1 MSKKNPST
9 KDGKSIPPGKEEE
22 MTSANPEDAFLKFQT
37 DLDSSMNA
45 FNDDSTKLEIV
56 ESVMKI
62 LSTLEDIPTTETP
75 DK

>member
-22 MTSANPEDAFLKFQT
+22 MTSANPEDAFLKFQN
-37 DLDSSMNA
+37 DLDSSMNT

-62 LSTLEDIPTTETP
+62 LPTLEDIPTTETP